1 MKKINAIIT
10 EVKVNEKWK
19 LPVIIRFRLFGDSK
33 IRYRRYSKENS
44 YRFLRNFKVKSY
56 DELVG
61 QGIYADGNGYTLGY
75 DGYRSVFMLYSQ
87 YIDEYEDIEIETNYP
102 TLNYILK
109 ADTVI
114 KQYYQRKDFM
124 HELDEM
130 GLYMQSSYSDN
141 EIYEMYKLGNL
152 AKVAKHEREN
162 YFIYSVESDFNEDDD
177 WDPDLFPNGPWEQET
192 NWPDPD

>member
-1 MKKINAIIT
+1 MKINAIIT
-10 EVKVNEKWK
+10 DVKVNEKWK

-33 IRYRRYSKENS
+33 IRYRRYSKENI

-56 DELVG
+56 DELIG

-87 YIDEYEDIEIETNYP
+87 YIDEFEEVEIETNYP
-102 TLNYILK
+102 ALRFILK
-109 ADTVI
+109 ANSVL

-124 HELDEM
+124 YELDEM
-130 GLYMQSSYSDN
+130 GLYMQSSYSDD
-141 EIYEMYKLGNL
+141 EIYKIYKLGNL
-152 AKVAKHEREN
+152 AKIAKHERDN
-162 YFIYSVESDFNEDDD
+162 HYIYSMGSDINEDDD
-177 WDPDLFPNGPWEQET
+177 WDPDLFPNGAWEQEA